1 MLAEFLDGESFDK
14 KAALWE
20 YYGKSSR
27 IFSFYLR
34 PIFLTVTFEYFR
46 ESSHISSL
54 MDVVKSHY
62 ASGKSPSE
70 LEICDDLGLTV
81 PKSMVQYLKRKP
93 TDTHLDPYLFEFYVY
108 QKVYHEI
115 DRGRLYCNDSV
126 SYCDIDTDLIDDS
139 LVDDAEKIAAE
150 FGYPKVP
157 IYCDQR
163 LDDAL
168 QELNDAWART
178 TDNIQENK
186 NPGFNIRKTR
196 TGQQRWNLLYD
207 RSEKLDDAFFKSL
220 PKAEIANIVM
230 FIGDRIGMWSG
241 FTHMKDRYTKQK
253 KPLPLVISACLLSE
267 AFGFGALKMADMS
280 DLKLSQLRSIRE
292 DFIRIDTLCEA
303 NDIVSNH
310 IHSLPIF
317 KQWNLMSEKVL
328 ADADGQ
334 KFTTTDSTIQSRY
347 SKKYLG
353 KGRGISLYTLLAN
366 HVAVNAKNIGLNEY
380 EGHSLYDMIYNN
392 KTDIDIHMVTGDNHS
407 LNKLN
412 FVALDSI
419 DVDYVPSIKNVREAA
434 DDLYAAQPLD
444 YDTDILKPKGTIDVE
459 RIRSQRRGVIR
470 VLLSLI
476 MQENTQSNIIRKL
489 NSHARYARLKA
500 ALFEYNAIFK
510 STHILNLI
518 DDMELRKA
526 IRIARNRTEA
536 YHQLQS
542 NIRKTYNGIFQG
554 KRIVENRVSAH
565 AARLVANCIIA
576 YNSMIL
582 NSVYKKMLAAG
593 APQEIIDKFTR
604 ISPIAWTH
612 TLFTGRYSFMKSNG
626 QIDVEAMARILED
639 HVKQR
644 FWSDEGEELNQERV
658 VQSELDIVH

>member
-1 MLAEFLDGESFDK
+1 MQTGKNSQPPI
-14 KAALWE
+14 AL
-20 YYGKSSR
+20 
-27 IFSFYLR
+27 F
-34 PIFLTVTFEYFR
+34 
-46 ESSHISSL
+46 
-54 MDVVKSHY
+54 
-62 ASGKSPSE
+62 
-70 LEICDDLGLTV
+70 
-81 PKSMVQYLKRKP
+81 
-93 TDTHLDPYLFEFYVY
+93 
-108 QKVYHEI
+108 
-115 DRGRLYCNDSV
+115 
-126 SYCDIDTDLIDDS
+126 S
-139 LVDDAEKIAAE
+139 LVI
-150 FGYPKVP
+150 P
-157 IYCDQR
+157 
-163 LDDAL
+163 
-168 QELNDAWART
+168 
-178 TDNIQENK
+178 
-186 NPGFNIRKTR
+186 
-196 TGQQRWNLLYD
+196 
-207 RSEKLDDAFFKSL
+207 
-220 PKAEIANIVM
+220 
-230 FIGDRIGMWSG
+230 
-241 FTHMKDRYTKQK
+241 
-253 KPLPLVISACLLSE
+253 
-267 AFGFGALKMADMS
+267 
-280 DLKLSQLRSIRE
+280 
-292 DFIRIDTLCEA
+292 
-303 NDIVSNH
+303 
-310 IHSLPIF
+310 
-317 KQWNLMSEKVL
+317 
-328 ADADGQ
+328 
-334 KFTTTDSTIQSRY
+334 
-347 SKKYLG
+347 KKYLG

-412 FVALDSI
+412 FIALDSI

-444 YDTDILKPKGTIDVE
+444 YDTGILKPRGTINVE

-526 IRIARNRTEA
+526 IRIARNRTES

-542 NIRKTYNGIFQG
+542 NIRKTYNGIFRG

-582 NSVYKKMLAAG
+582 NYVYEKLLAAG

-612 TLFTGRYSFMKSNG
+612 TLLTGRYSFMKSNG
-626 QIDVEAMARILED
+626 QIDVEAMAQILED
-639 HVKQR
+639 HVKQH
-644 FWSDEGEELNQERV
+644 FWSDQGEGLNQENM